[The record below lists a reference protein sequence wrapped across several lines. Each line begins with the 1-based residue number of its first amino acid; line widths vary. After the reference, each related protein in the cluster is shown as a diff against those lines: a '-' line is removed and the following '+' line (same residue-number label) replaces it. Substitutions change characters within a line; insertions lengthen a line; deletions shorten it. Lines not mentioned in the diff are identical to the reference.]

1 MRSSTI
7 SILLLCILGASIAQ
21 NLNDAN
27 QDILQQ
33 VINGF
38 YEQNNLA
45 DPTTI
50 VACIDSTTAANIVAL
65 VPQALKKASSALT
78 IAQVATLVENFVKTL
93 NPAVGECL
101 KGNTEVAEL
110 ATVFDVSKITQSAA
124 ISWATGHVGT
134 VTGEASTLNKLWS
147 NGQYNSFGNNAS
159 SFAHTVINQISGNKV
174 ALSQS
179 NDANQDILQQ
189 VINGFYEQNNL
200 ADPSTIVPCID
211 TTTAANIVALVPQ
224 VLKKASSALTIAQV
238 ATLVENFVK
247 TLNPAVGECLK
258 GNAEVAELAT
268 VFDVSKI
275 TQQAAISWAT
285 GHVGTVT
292 GEAST
297 LNKLWSSAS
306 YNQLGNNASSFAH
319 TVINQISGKSVSESN
334 DANQDILQ
342 QVINGFYEQNNLADP
357 STIVPC
363 IDSTTAANIVA
374 LVPQVLKKASSALT
388 IASVA
393 TLVENFVKTLN
404 PAVGECLKGNA
415 EVAELATVFDV
426 SGITQQAAISWATG
440 HVGTVTGEA
449 STLNKLWSS
458 ASYNQLGNNASSF
471 AHTVINQIS
480 GKISEINATNQQI
493 LQDFYNGLYAQQNL
507 PNPTFVAACYPD
519 GAAADFVNFA
529 PGFLK
534 KGSSILTIN
543 AAFNDLQTFT
553 EGQAQ
558 KYPEIGEC
566 SKNYASELQALS
578 DALGVKNPATVQ
590 DTIKNYITANLSSTT
605 KAFGDANNS
614 WKGSNYVQ
622 SGKQVSAW
630 VKLALA
636 KNQITEEEVN
646 ATNQQILQDFYNG
659 LYAQQNLPNPTFVA
673 ACYPDGAA
681 ADFVNFAPGFLKK
694 GSSILTINAA
704 FNDLQ
709 TFTEGQAQKYPEIGE
724 CSKNYASELQAL
736 SDALGVKN
744 PATVQDTIKN
754 YITANL
760 SSTTKAFGDANN
772 SWKGSNYV
780 QSGKQVSAWVKLAL
794 AKNAFSEDQQIMF

>member
-1 MRSSTI
+1 MRSSTL

-38 YEQNNLA
+38 YEQN
-45 DPTTI
+45 
-50 VACIDSTTAANIVAL
+50 
-65 VPQALKKASSALT
+65 K
-78 IAQVATLVENFVKTL
+78 
-93 NPAVGECL
+93 
-101 KGNTEVAEL
+101 
-110 ATVFDVSKITQSAA
+110 
-124 ISWATGHVGT
+124 
-134 VTGEASTLNKLWS
+134 
-147 NGQYNSFGNNAS
+147 
-159 SFAHTVINQISGNKV
+159 
-174 ALSQS
+174 
-179 NDANQDILQQ
+179 
-189 VINGFYEQNNL
+189 
-200 ADPSTIVPCID
+200 
-211 TTTAANIVALVPQ
+211 
-224 VLKKASSALTIAQV
+224 
-238 ATLVENFVK
+238 
-247 TLNPAVGECLK
+247 
-258 GNAEVAELAT
+258 
-268 VFDVSKI
+268 
-275 TQQAAISWAT
+275 
-285 GHVGTVT
+285 
-292 GEAST
+292 
-297 LNKLWSSAS
+297 
-306 YNQLGNNASSFAH
+306 
-319 TVINQISGKSVSESN
+319 
-334 DANQDILQ
+334 
-342 QVINGFYEQNNLADP
+342 LADP

-374 LVPQVLKKASSALT
+374 LVPQVLKKASSILT
-388 IASVA
+388 IAQVPALVENFVKTLNPAVGECLKDNKEVAELATVFDVSKITQQAAINWATGHASTVTGEASTLNKLWSGAQYNQFGNNASSFAHTVIDQISGKSVSESNDANQDIIQQVINGFYEQNKLADPTTIVPCIDTTTAANIVALVPQVLKKASSILTIAQVA

-404 PAVGECLKGNA
+404 PAVGECLKDNK

-426 SGITQQAAISWATG
+426 SKITQQAAINWATG
-440 HVGTVTGEA
+440 HASTVTGEA
-449 STLNKLWSS
+449 TTLNKLWSS
-458 ASYNQLGNNASSF
+458 AQYNQLGNNASSF

-480 GKISEINATNQQI
+480 GNSVSESNDANQDIIQQVINGFYEQNKLADPTTIVPCIDTTTAANIVALVPQVLKKASSILTIAQVATLVENFVKTLNPAVGECLKDNKEVAELATVFDVSKITQQAAINWATGHASTVTGEATTLNKLWSSAQYNQLGNNASSFAHTVINQISGNANDINATNQQI
-493 LQDFYNGLYAQQNL
+493 LQDFYNGLYQQQGL
-507 PNPTFVAACYPD
+507 PNPTFTVCYPD
-519 GAAADFVNFA
+519 AAAADFVNFA

-543 AAFNDLQTFT
+543 AAFTDLQKFT
-553 EGQAQ
+553 EDQAA
-558 KYPEIGEC
+558 KYPQIGEC

-636 KNQITEEEVN
+636 KNQMTEEEVN

-659 LYAQQNLPNPTFVA
+659 LYQQQGLPNPTFVTV
-673 ACYPDGAA
+673 CYPDAAA

-704 FNDLQ
+704 FTDLQ
-709 TFTEGQAQKYPEIGE
+709 KFTEDQAAKYPQIGE